1 MSRTISA
8 SDLARRLADVLG
20 RVRYGGETFLVERHS
35 VPIARIGPATGA
47 VRLSLADVARIW
59 MSAADPDESFADDL
73 ERVGAADQAPRNPWA
88 S

>member
-1 MSRTISA
+1 MDRKISA

-20 RVRYGGETFLVERHS
+20 RVRYGGETFLVVRHS

-47 VRLSLADVARIW
+47 VRPSLADAAGVW
-59 MSAADPDESFADDL
+59 MSAAAPDESFADDL
-73 ERVGAADQAPRNPWA
+73 ERVAAADRAPRNPWA

>member
-1 MSRTISA
+1 MDRKISA

-47 VRLSLADVARIW
+47 VRPSLADAAAAW
-59 MSAADPDESFADDL
+59 MSAGDPDVSFADDL
-73 ERVGAADQAPRNPWA
+73 ERVGGADRAPRNPWA